1 MKVIQRTI
9 RKNLEDHLFKGK
21 VVILYGPRQ
30 VGKTTLIQEIRK
42 KYPKDSIYLNCDEP
56 DIRQALTDVTSTEIH
71 AFIGDKRLIFLDE
84 AQRVKNIGLTLKIM
98 ADRFPERQVVAT
110 GSSSFDLSNEVS
122 EPLTGRKYEFQLY
135 PFSMEELSALY
146 SEIELQRLLERRMV
160 FGMYPEIVLAGN
172 EAEEQLRSL
181 AHSYLYK
188 DVLQYRQ
195 IKHSDL
201 LERLL
206 QALALQVGHEVSY
219 NELAATVG
227 IDKKTVA
234 GYIEILEKA
243 FIIFRLGPF
252 SRNLRNELKKL
263 RKIYFFDTGVRNV
276 LINNLNPLHLR
287 GDVGA
292 LWENF
297 MISERMKR
305 NRNHGITK
313 NSYFWR
319 THGQQEIDYI
329 EEAGGN
335 LQGFEFKWGGK
346 RYRPPRAFLDTY
358 AGSSVKVVNRKTF
371 GDFGGYKTS
380 PFLKGD

>member
-1 MKVIQRTI
+1 MAFVKRTI

-21 VVILYGPRQ
+21 VIILYGPRQ
-30 VGKTTLIQEIRK
+30 VGKTTLIQEIRT

-56 DIRQALTDVTSTEIH
+56 DIRRALTDVTSTEIE

-84 AQRVKNIGLTLKIM
+84 AQRVKNIGITLKIM

-110 GSSSFDLSNEVS
+110 GSSSFELSNEVS

-135 PFSMEELSALY
+135 PLSMEELSALY

-172 EAEEQLRSL
+172 EAEERLRSL
-181 AHSYLYK
+181 ADSYLYK

-195 IKHSDL
+195 IKHPDL

-206 QALALQVGHEVSY
+206 QALALQVGHEVAY

-234 GYIEILEKA
+234 NYIEILEKA

-252 SRNLRNELKKL
+252 SRNLRNELKKM

-305 NRNHGITK
+305 NRNHGLTR
-313 NSYFWR
+313 NVYFWR
-319 THGQQEIDYI
+319 THGQQEIDYL
-329 EEAGGN
+329 EEAGGI
-335 LQGFEFKWGGK
+335 LQGFEFKWGAK
-346 RYRPPRAFLDTY
+346 RYRPPRTFMTAY
-358 AGSSVKVVNRKTF
+358 PGSSVEVINRKTF
-371 GDFGGYKTS
+371 RDFLSTS
-380 PFLKGD
+380 AGCRSPK